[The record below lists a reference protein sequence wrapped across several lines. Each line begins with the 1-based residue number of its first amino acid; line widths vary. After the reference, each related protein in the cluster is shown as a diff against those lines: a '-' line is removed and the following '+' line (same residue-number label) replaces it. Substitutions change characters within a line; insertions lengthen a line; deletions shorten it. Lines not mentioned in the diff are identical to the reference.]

1 VFNAAYPTAV
11 TQPREDIG
19 MTLME
24 FILNLLSDDE
34 ARQDF
39 ADNPDKAL
47 DDAGLGNLSAHDVRD
62 ALELMHDDSQSADFS
77 REYNTGGNE
86 VNIAAPEP
94 VDGSESAA
102 EYVSKYIYNNY
113 ITNEGDTITDNSIN
127 QQIDTGGGDFSQ
139 DIDVD
144 STVASGDGAVAA
156 GDDIEDS
163 TITTGNDN
171 IVGDNNIEGDGN
183 TSISGDGNSA
193 VIGDGNTAGFG
204 DGDVSSTEIDG
215 DVSVD
220 DGSSFAIGGSSSVD
234 SSDHSDDDVYIDNSD
249 NSTNDSN
256 NTTTD
261 WHDESDNSS
270 HTSIEDNDEYSSYS
284 DSSDNSSYN
293 DNDTTETDSHNSVD
307 SDYSIQ
313 A

>member
-1 VFNAAYPTAV
+1 
-11 TQPREDIG
+11 

-47 DDAGLGNLSAHDVRD
+47 DDAGLGDLSADDVRD

-77 REYNTGGNE
+77 REFNSGGNE
-86 VNIAAPEP
+86 INVAAPAP
-94 VDGSESAA
+94 VHHDDDGGSESAA
-102 EYVSKYIYNNY
+102 EYINNY
-113 ITNEGDTITDNSIN
+113 ITQNYIDDRDTNIDNSTNI
-127 QQIDTGGGDFSQ
+127 QADTGGGDFNA

-183 TSISGDGNSA
+183 TSISGDGNAA
-193 VIGDGNTAGFG
+193 VIGDGNTTGFG

-234 SSDHSDDDVYIDNSD
+234 NSNYEDNDTEIDASDNSVNDSFNDTTSWEDNSTSEDNDSYSNYEDNSD
-249 NSTNDSN
+249 NSYR
-256 NTTTD
+256 
-261 WHDESDNSS
+261 E
-270 HTSIEDNDEYSSYS
+270 
-284 DSSDNSSYN
+284 
-293 DNDTTETDSHNSVD
+293 DNDTTSTDDHSSSD
-307 SDYSIQ
+307 SDVSIQ

>member
-1 VFNAAYPTAV
+1 
-11 TQPREDIG
+11 

-47 DDAGLGNLSAHDVRD
+47 DDAGLGNLSADDVRD
-62 ALELMHDDSQSADFS
+62 ALELMHDDSQSADVS

-127 QQIDTGGGDFSQ
+127 QQIDTGGGDFDQ
-139 DIDVD
+139 NIDID

-193 VIGDGNTAGFG
+193 VVGNGNTTGFG

-234 SSDHSDDDVYIDNSD
+234 NSNYEDNDTDIDNSD
-249 NSTNDSN
+249 NSVNDSFN
-256 NTTTD
+256 ETSSWEDNSNTED
-261 WHDESDNSS
+261 NDSYSSYEDNSDNSYR
-270 HTSIEDNDEYSSYS
+270 EDNDSH
-284 DSSDNSSYN
+284 SSDDHS
-293 DNDTTETDSHNSVD
+293 SVD
-307 SDYSIQ
+307 SDVSIQ

>member
-1 VFNAAYPTAV
+1 
-11 TQPREDIG
+11 
-19 MTLME
+19 ME

-47 DDAGLGNLSAHDVRD
+47 DDAGLGNLSADDVRD

-86 VNIAAPEP
+86 INIAAPEP

-102 EYVSKYIYNNY
+102 EYVSKYITNNY
-113 ITNEGDTITDNSIN
+113 VTNEGDTITDNSIN
-127 QQIDTGGGDFSQ
+127 QQIDTGGGDFDQ
-139 DIDVD
+139 NIDID

-193 VIGDGNTAGFG
+193 VVGNGNTTGFG

-215 DVSVD
+215 DVNVD

-234 SSDHSDDDVYIDNSD
+234 NSNYEDNDTDIDNSDHSVNDSNNETSSWEDNSNTEDNDSYSSYEDNSD
-249 NSTNDSN
+249 NSYR
-256 NTTTD
+256 
-261 WHDESDNSS
+261 
-270 HTSIEDNDEYSSYS
+270 EDNDST
-284 DSSDNSSYN
+284 SSDDHS
-293 DNDTTETDSHNSVD
+293 SVD
-307 SDYSIQ
+307 SDVSIQ

>member
-1 VFNAAYPTAV
+1 
-11 TQPREDIG
+11 

-24 FILNLLSDDE
+24 FLRSLMFDDE

-39 ADNPDKAL
+39 AENPDHAL
-47 DDAGLGNLSAHDVRD
+47 EQAGLGDLNAEDVSD
-62 ALELMHDDSQSADFS
+62 ALTMMHDDSQSADFS
-77 REYNTGGNE
+77 REYNGGDQE
-86 VNIAAPEP
+86 VNIAAPSP
-94 VDGSESAA
+94 VEHHDGGDSESAA
-102 EYVSKYIYNNY
+102 EYITRYVQNNY
-113 ITNEGDTITDNSIN
+113 VTNEGDTITDNSIN
-127 QQIDTGGGDFSQ
+127 QQIDTGGGDFDQ

-163 TITTGNDN
+163 TITSGDDN
-171 IVGDNNIEGDGN
+171 IVGDDNIEGDGN

-193 VIGDGNTAGFG
+193 VIGDGNTSGFG
-204 DGDVSSTEIDG
+204 DGDVSSTNIDG

-220 DGSSFAIGGSSSVD
+220 DGSSFAIGGDSSVD
-234 SSDHSDDDVYIDNSD
+234 SRDQSDDDVNIDNSD

-256 NTTTD
+256 NTETD

-270 HTSIEDNDEYSSYS
+270 HTSVEDNDEYSEYS
-284 DSSDNSSYN
+284 DSSDHSTHE
-293 DNDTTETDSHNSVD
+293 DNDSSSSDDHSSVD
-307 SDYSIQ
+307 SDYSID

>member
-1 VFNAAYPTAV
+1 MSTTNLLELLLSLLRDPSAY
-11 TQPREDIG
+11 REDPDGFLASCGDVSPEDIR
-19 MTLME
+19 E
-24 FILNLLSDDE
+24 ALLLLQD
-34 ARQDF
+34 RQD
-39 ADNPDKAL
+39 
-47 DDAGLGNLSAHDVRD
+47 
-62 ALELMHDDSQSADFS
+62 ADFS
-77 REYNTGGNE
+77 REYNTGGNA
-86 VNIAAPEP
+86 VHVPPPPPAPKPEP
-94 VDGSESAA
+94 GESDHEAA
-102 EYVSKYIYNNY
+102 VRYLDTYITNNY

-127 QQIDTGGGDFSQ
+127 QQIDTGGGDFDQ
-139 DIDVD
+139 NIDID

-193 VIGDGNTAGFG
+193 VVGNGNTTGFG

-234 SSDHSDDDVYIDNSD
+234 NSNYEDNDTDIDNSD
-249 NSTNDSN
+249 NSVNDSFN
-256 NTTTD
+256 ETSSWEDNSNTED
-261 WHDESDNSS
+261 NDSYSSYEDNSDNSYR
-270 HTSIEDNDEYSSYS
+270 EDNDSH
-284 DSSDNSSYN
+284 SSDDHS
-293 DNDTTETDSHNSVD
+293 SVD
-307 SDYSIQ
+307 SDVSIQ

>member
-1 VFNAAYPTAV
+1 
-11 TQPREDIG
+11 

-39 ADNPDKAL
+39 ADNPDQAL
-47 DDAGLGNLSAHDVRD
+47 DDAGLGNLSADDVRD
-62 ALELMHDDSQSADFS
+62 ALELMHDDSQNADFS

-102 EYVSKYIYNNY
+102 DYVSKYIYNNY

-127 QQIDTGGGDFSQ
+127 QQIDTGGGDFEQ

-193 VIGDGNTAGFG
+193 VVGDGNTTGFG

-215 DVSVD
+215 NVNVD

-234 SSDHSDDDVYIDNSD
+234 NSNYEDNDTDIDASD
-249 NSTNDSN
+249 NSVNDSFN
-256 NTTTD
+256 ETSS
-261 WHDESDNSS
+261 WEDNS
-270 HTSIEDNDEYSSYS
+270 TSEDNDSYS
-284 DSSDNSSYN
+284 NYEDSSDNSYRE
-293 DNDTTETDSHNSVD
+293 DNDSTSTDDHSSVD
-307 SDYSIQ
+307 SDVSIQ